1 MIRDYQA
8 LSRTWFA
15 TGQQKIVK
23 TYGKHWGVKLIGT
36 LDYETGEV
44 FCVQEEQYTAKEFLS
59 FLEKVVAKYEGERI
73 VMILDNA
80 KIHRAKLIQPFL
92 VQYKKMLT
100 LMYLPPYSP
109 TLNMIEELWGWL
121 KSTVINNVFF
131 DSARKIE
138 KAVQGFMQY
147 INETPEITMDRLCMQ
162 F

>member
-1 MIRDYQA
+1 
-8 LSRTWFA
+8 
-15 TGQQKIVK
+15 
-23 TYGKHWGVKLIGT
+23 
-36 LDYETGEV
+36 
-44 FCVQEEQYTAKEFLS
+44 
-59 FLEKVVAKYEGERI
+59 
-73 VMILDNA
+73 
-80 KIHRAKLIQPFL
+80 
-92 VQYKKMLT
+92 
-100 LMYLPPYSP
+100 MYLPPYSP